1 MREFNEAVVLIA
13 KCGESR
19 RTYGMRLEKTGHD
32 RWLAT
37 WAFPIRESSAKREG
51 YDKVQI
57 KGDNSFSDDYPGC
70 PYCGGYGLTLCACGH
85 LSCTI
90 LRNDIFT
97 CEWCG
102 TQGKI
107 GDYSGVERLPP
118 GRTAE

>member
-32 RWLAT
+32 RRLAT
-37 WAFPIRESSAKREG
+37 WAFPIRESSAKRGG

-57 KGDNSFSDDYPGC
+57 KGDISFSDDDPGC
-70 PYCGGYGLTLCACGH
+70 PCCGGYGLTLCACGH
-85 LSCTI
+85 LSYTI

-107 GDYSGVERLPP
+107 GDYSGEAIAA
-118 GRTAE
+118 GTDC